1 MEKNIIKIYNNKN
14 IICLEIPVDFNK
26 IKNKID
32 FNKYYLVY
40 KNKNN
45 GFDENNF
52 SEVFELEMIEKSYL
66 INSFEILDKKDVI
79 NNQYNQQIINK
90 PFKLFEDK
98 DYQNNNQNI
107 ISDCSYLNEDKKK
120 INNIESEIE
129 EKIKK
134 KNLLEKKIE
143 EDIMTTDLLTEE
155 NEKWLNRINENVIKV
170 AEIEEAKAKLND
182 IKAEYSSLQEK
193 YNTDKTKFSTEINN
207 LENNINEKKKELSEL
222 KEILIKKQNAFE
234 TEKKQKNHELEEE
247 IRKNST
253 ILQHQLNI
261 KEVQNNELKMKKKI
275 EELKNGIG
283 NNVKL
288 YLDNLE
294 EKFLEKIKIVSN
306 HNFNLYIKNLEDL
319 EKMRNDEFL
328 EKKNDLEKLK
338 IELLKMN
345 ELNNYKHFNIKCKK
359 CGKNPI
365 KGLLYKCSICKDYYL
380 CDKCEQINY
389 LENTHPHYFL
399 KIRTISKKNKIF
411 DSPKNKVEEE
421 QTPDNKLNIEH
432 VYSLTIKRKLNF
444 NDKFNLYSIEYDFE
458 NTKNLNQ
465 NDLEKKIDS
474 KNFYSCKIEQKTKFI
489 NQNNYNNQIK
499 LIIENNG
506 ENKWIINKTFLKIQK
521 NEYFDCEEII
531 LSPLSIKESEEV
543 NLLLKKKC
551 NLETGKY
558 TLLFDFFVEDKKYGE
573 YEIIINI

>member
-1 MEKNIIKIYNNKN
+1 MKTELLIA
-14 IICLEIPVDFNK
+14 
-26 IKNKID
+26 
-32 FNKYYLVY
+32 
-40 KNKNN
+40 
-45 GFDENNF
+45 EN
-52 SEVFELEMIEKSYL
+52 
-66 INSFEILDKKDVI
+66 D
-79 NNQYNQQIINK
+79 
-90 PFKLFEDK
+90 
-98 DYQNNNQNI
+98 
-107 ISDCSYLNEDKKK
+107 
-120 INNIESEIE
+120 
-129 EKIKK
+129 
-134 KNLLEKKIE
+134 
-143 EDIMTTDLLTEE
+143 
-155 NEKWLNRINENVIKV
+155 KWLNRINENVIKI
-170 AEIEEAKAKLND
+170 AEIEEGKAKLND

-222 KEILIKKQNAFE
+222 KEIIIKKQNVFE

-261 KEVQNNELKMKKKI
+261 KEVQNNELKIKKKI

-288 YLDNLE
+288 YFDNIE
-294 EKFLEKIKIVSN
+294 KKFLEKIKTVN
-306 HNFNLYIKNLEDL
+306 NNNFNLYIKNLEDL

-338 IELLKMN
+338 SEFLKIN
-345 ELNNYKHFNIKCKK
+345 EINNYKHFNIKCKK

-389 LENTHPHYFL
+389 LENTHQHYFL
-399 KIRTISKKNKIF
+399 KIRKTSKKLKF
-411 DSPKNKVEEE
+411 YDSPKNKVEEE

-444 NDKFNLYSIEYDFE
+444 NNNKFNLYSIEYDFE
-458 NTKNLNQ
+458 KTKNLNQ
-465 NDLEKKIDS
+465 NDLEKTIDN

-489 NQNNYNNQIK
+489 NQNNDNQIK

-531 LSPLSIKESEEV
+531 LSPLSVKESEEV

-551 NLETGKY
+551 NLEIGKY

-573 YEIIINI
+573 AISIDIELLDL